1 MDVFRSQR
9 FQTGWIEVI
18 TGSMFS
24 GKSEELIRRL
34 RRAQIARQRVQI
46 FKPEIDGRY
55 SQEHIVSHSDM
66 RIDAELV
73 RNADAILDRLL
84 PRTEVVGIDEG
95 QFFDVRLV
103 AVANLLANSG
113 KRVIVAGLDTDYLG
127 QPFEPMP
134 QLLAVAE
141 YITKTLAIC
150 MRCGNPANHT
160 QRLVAS
166 TDRVVVGGAEAYE
179 ARCRKCFEPQLE
191 EDHKRDVLVAQ
202 LARAERDDSSSGS
215 DPSSAT

>member
-1 MDVFRSQR
+1 MDVIKPANM
-9 FQTGWIEVI
+9 GWIEVI

-46 FKPEIDGRY
+46 FKPDIDGRY
-55 SQEHIVSHSDM
+55 GVDHIVSHSDM

-73 RNADAILDRLL
+73 KNADEILERIL

-95 QFFDVRLV
+95 QFFDFRLV
-103 AVANLLANSG
+103 EVANLLANSG

-127 QPFEPMP
+127 KPFEPMP

-166 TDRVVVGGAEAYE
+166 RDRVVVGGAESYE
-179 ARCRKCFEPQLE
+179 ARCRKCFEPHIE
-191 EDHKRDVLVAQ
+191 EDQKREA
-202 LARAERDDSSSGS
+202 LAAHLSKPARSGG
-215 DPSSAT
+215 PT

>member
-1 MDVFRSQR
+1 MDVMRSQAASH
-9 FQTGWIEVI
+9 GWIEVI

-46 FKPEIDGRY
+46 FKPDIDGRY
-55 SQEHIVSHSDM
+55 SLEHIVSHSDM

-73 RNADAILDRLL
+73 KSADEILERIL

-95 QFFDVRLV
+95 QFFDLRLV
-103 AVANLLANSG
+103 EVSNLLANGG

-127 QPFEPMP
+127 KPFEPMP

-166 TDRVVVGGAEAYE
+166 TDRVVVGGAESYE
-179 ARCRKCFEPQLE
+179 ARCRECFVPHVE
-191 EDHKRDVLVAQ
+191 EDQKREALAAQ
-202 LARAERDDSSSGS
+202 LSKPARSGS
-215 DPSSAT
+215 ST

>member
-1 MDVFRSQR
+1 MDVFRSNP
-9 FQTGWIEVI
+9 GWIEVI

-34 RRAQIARQRVQI
+34 RRVQIARQRVQT
-46 FKPEIDGRY
+46 FKPDIDGRY
-55 SQEHIVSHSDM
+55 GLEHIVSHSAM
-66 RIDAELV
+66 KIDAELV
-73 RNADAILDRLL
+73 RSAEEILERIL

-95 QFFDVRLV
+95 QFFDQKLV
-103 AVANLLANSG
+103 DVANQLANSG

-127 QPFEPMP
+127 KPFEPMP

-166 TDRVVVGGAEAYE
+166 TDRVVVGGSEAYE
-179 ARCRKCFEPQLE
+179 ARCRKCFEPHGE
-191 EDHKRDVLVAQ
+191 EDRKRDIVVAQ
-202 LARAERDDSSSGS
+202 LTRADRSGGPESS
-215 DPSSAT
+215 P

>member
-1 MDVFRSQR
+1 MDVMRSPAASH
-9 FQTGWIEVI
+9 GWIEVI

-46 FKPEIDGRY
+46 FKPDIDGRY
-55 SQEHIVSHSDM
+55 SLEHIVSHSDM

-73 RNADAILDRLL
+73 KTADEILEKIL

-95 QFFDVRLV
+95 QFFDLRLV
-103 AVANLLANSG
+103 EVTNLLANG
-113 KRVIVAGLDTDYLG
+113 AKRVIVAGLDTDYLG
-127 QPFEPMP
+127 KPFEPMP

-166 TDRVVVGGAEAYE
+166 SERVLVGAQGTYE
-179 ARCRKCFEPQLE
+179 ARCRRCF
-191 EDHKRDVLVAQ
+191 
-202 LARAERDDSSSGS
+202 
-215 DPSSAT
+215 DPRLGQ